1 MVLKLFTLSFLCA
14 YEELLLIEKKKRNF
28 CELLLG
34 DRLVSCRKSWLNQ
47 NSFLPFFS
55 NALLNFPVVTTK
67 CFKAVQETLRNC
79 TKVIAILGSM

>member
-1 MVLKLFTLSFLCA
+1 MMLLANGRQKKLVLKLFTLSFLCA

-47 NSFLPFFS
+47 NSFMPFF
-55 NALLNFPVVTTK
+55 
-67 CFKAVQETLRNC
+67 QTLFL
-79 TKVIAILGSM
+79 ISL

>member
-1 MVLKLFTLSFLCA
+1 MMLLAKGRQKKLVLKLFTLSFLCA

-47 NSFLPFFS
+47 NSFLPFF
-55 NALLNFPVVTTK
+55 
-67 CFKAVQETLRNC
+67 QTLFL
-79 TKVIAILGSM
+79 ISL